1 MPQVNLPSFTVPLA
15 LGLETV
21 DTLASLTGVNTG
33 RIFRDTVGYRF
44 PRHALKQIGTDWGED
59 YIASIRNLITT
70 FVNRSIGYKI
80 RAWPDCVFFLSNRT
94 GRVGT
99 VWVANRAEMASW
111 SLGGRSPSGSY
122 IDMWEAGA
130 ADYQRVDKLT
140 KEAFPHAMQL
150 NDKAAMERWLTRDSM
165 AGAMAGDASVRR
177 AVLKRMGKVGL
188 KAA

>member
-1 MPQVNLPSFTVPLA
+1 MPQVNLPSFTVPLS

-21 DTLASLTGVNTG
+21 DTLAGLTGVNTG

-59 YIASIRNLITT
+59 YIETIRKLIVTYRDRK
-70 FVNRSIGYKI
+70 VGYKVK
-80 RAWPDCVFFLSNRT
+80 AWPDCVFFLSDRT

-99 VWVANRAEMASW
+99 VWVSNRAAMATW
-111 SLGGRSPSGSY
+111 CTGGSTPDGGY
-122 IDMWEAGA
+122 VDMWVAGA
-130 ADYQRVDKLT
+130 ADYQRVHKLT
-140 KEAFPHAMQL
+140 KEAFPHAVQL
-150 NDKAAMERWLTRDSM
+150 NEAAAMEKWLTRDSM
-165 AGAMAGDASVRR
+165 ARAMAGDGSVRS